1 MSSKWDIYSRQGL
14 DIASAASSAYFA
26 LAKSSTR
33 LGFSITHR
41 IASSIA
47 SVTSTVV
54 DHALFGGTTV
64 TSPVLSS
71 TISTVIS
78 LAEQITLAP
87 IHVGEYLTSTSLL
100 AAHSSINVLSVIFPG
115 SSEASFSLAS
125 FISLVKRE
133 WSEPAEGEHLPDK
146 KFGVTQIAR
155 ALIAWVALQGVTQE
169 WQENQWFPS
178 LREIHVEEPRRYT
191 DSLRERKN
199 SRVRVT
205 SDIIFPG
212 NKGQII
218 SADIGEAPPSRAQTV
233 RVKSSNRLSAMT
245 SATTHRP
252 RMLATK
258 AGQAEMKAT
267 LRRLSKM
274 VLAGYGG
281 ASLLFFGVSP
291 HATNNPP
298 PGSKSARK
306 EKLNEEA
313 QLAHAIDASEAEA
326 CGDSEDVPPQSPEE
340 YSWWDVLLGR
350 HDQEIFERFAM
361 DGGEKQ
367 EEEMKKKMKA
377 TAVIG
382 VEHQMPRFWVLT
394 DHSRGQIVLVLRGT
408 MSLNEI
414 AVDLTCDPEEF
425 EPATTSSNQDDGEPI
440 PGFPG
445 SYPPLPNSSSPFSTG
460 FSSVETTP
468 SSKPTSPIMTP
479 FPSSAA
485 FPPMTSSI
493 FTFPSMTQDTYTRRY
508 PSRRSSISSLL
519 TTSPRYHV
527 HSGMLRMAKAMG
539 DVGKPVQV
547 AVMDALFRNPDYELV
562 LCGHSL
568 GAGVAA
574 LIGLVSFP

>member
-1 MSSKWDIYSRQGL
+1 M
-14 DIASAASSAYFA
+14 
-26 LAKSSTR
+26 
-33 LGFSITHR
+33 
-41 IASSIA
+41 
-47 SVTSTVV
+47 
-54 DHALFGGTTV
+54 
-64 TSPVLSS
+64 
-71 TISTVIS
+71 
-78 LAEQITLAP
+78 
-87 IHVGEYLTSTSLL
+87 
-100 AAHSSINVLSVIFPG
+100 
-115 SSEASFSLAS
+115 
-125 FISLVKRE
+125 KRE
-133 WSEPAEGEHLPDK
+133 WSEPAQGEHLPAK

-169 WQENQWFPS
+169 WQEKQWFTS

-218 SADIGEAPPSRAQTV
+218 SADIGEAPPSRAQSV
-233 RVKSSNRLSAMT
+233 RIKAANRLSAIPPP
-245 SATTHRP
+245 ATHRP
-252 RMLATK
+252 RILATK

-291 HATNNPP
+291 HATNYPP
-298 PGSKSARK
+298 SGSKSARK

-326 CGDSEDVPPQSPEE
+326 FGDCEDVPPPQAPEE

-361 DGGEKQ
+361 DGEKQ
-367 EEEMKKKMKA
+367 EEEMKMKMKA

-414 AVDLTCDPEEF
+414 AVDLTCEPEEF
-425 EPATTSSNQDDGEPI
+425 EPATTSLNQEDEEPI

-445 SYPPLPNSSSPFSTG
+445 SYPSVPISSSPSSTG
-460 FSSVETTP
+460 FSSASTTP
-468 SSKPTSPIMTP
+468 SSTP
-479 FPSSAA
+479 FPSTIN
-485 FPPMTSSI
+485 FPPMNPST

-508 PSRRSSISSLL
+508 PSRRSSISSLF
-519 TTSPRYHV
+519 TSVPRYHV

-547 AVMDALFRNPDYELV
+547 AVMDALFRNPNYELV

-574 LIGLVSFP
+574 LIGLVSASECGC